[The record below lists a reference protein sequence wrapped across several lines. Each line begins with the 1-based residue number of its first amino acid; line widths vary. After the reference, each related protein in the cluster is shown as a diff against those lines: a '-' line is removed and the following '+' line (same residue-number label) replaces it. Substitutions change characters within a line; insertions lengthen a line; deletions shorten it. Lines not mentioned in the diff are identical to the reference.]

1 VGEGFPTLADLRTRV
16 ESDLREALEQEAEHQ
31 YHDEVIG
38 KLVEQA
44 SIEYP
49 PVLVEREVD
58 RLLRDQSSAGQPAS
72 RGGPTAREQ
81 LERYLQRVGRSEEDM
96 RAELRPIAEQRV
108 LRSLVL
114 SQVAEAEDIH
124 VEDAEIQEEID
135 RLTSGVSEQ
144 AEQIRSLFSTDA
156 ARESL
161 RRSLT
166 TKKTLDRLVSIASGE
181 GETEAEQASAT
192 QDG

>member
-1 VGEGFPTLADLRTRV
+1 
-16 ESDLREALEQEAEHQ
+16 
-31 YHDEVIG
+31 
-38 KLVEQA
+38 
-44 SIEYP
+44 
-49 PVLVEREVD
+49 
-58 RLLRDQSSAGQPAS
+58 
-72 RGGPTAREQ
+72 
-81 LERYLQRVGRSEEDM
+81 
-96 RAELRPIAEQRV
+96 
-108 LRSLVL
+108 L

-166 TKKTLDRLVSIASGE
+166 TKKTLDRLVAIASGE
-181 GETEAEQASAT
+181 GETEAEQART